1 MEESQD
7 EARQMCQRTLTVIDA
22 DGLHMRVCMEIVNVT
37 GGCDCDVKI
46 RHGQQVA
53 DAASILELLLL
64 AAPCGTE
71 LMISAQGPDADRVT
85 EMLVDLLLSPTDDA
99 DADGLR

>member
-1 MEESQD
+1 
-7 EARQMCQRTLTVIDA
+7 MCQRTVNVIDA
-22 DGLHMRVCMEIVNVT
+22 DGLHMRVCMEIVHVA

-53 DAASILELLLL
+53 DGTSILELLLL

-71 LMISAQGPDADRVT
+71 LMISAQGPDADRVM
-85 EMLVDLLLSPTDDA
+85 EMLVDLLLSPPDDA
-99 DADGLR
+99 GADS